1 MNAWWPMEVTEFGM
15 STAVIEEH
23 PEKACSSIEVT
34 EGGIAAE
41 SNPEQSINAYDPSM
55 QYDVN

>member
-1 MNAWWPMEVTEFGM
+1 MEVTEFGM